1 MNRTVQPDHR
11 RHALKVCNR
20 ESTCLFSITSC
31 ELVFGRQINLPID
44 LQFGRFGEESG
55 YRDKTEYVARENL
68 KLGSERHKRYYDHK
82 ALHRG
87 LKRGDAV
94 WLHNPRR
101 KKGRSPKLQRPWEGP
116 YLVTSRLDD
125 SIYRIQKGPRSKPV
139 IVHVDRLKKYQGKRF
154 INWLSEGKSGKMEY
168 PLQVQFPLAIQ
179 PSSRAPSLRLQL
191 RNLNGRRTMLR
202 KYKEDH
208 AGQQGDQPGQLI
220 ITWTKTLF
228 ILNSASDILVTLVQ
242 CSFFI
247 RGDEC
252 VTCLLLHNYHAIER

>member
-101 KKGRSPKLQRPWEGP
+101 KKGRSPKLQRPWEEP

-154 INWLSEGKSGKMEY
+154 INWLSEGKSGKDG
-168 PLQVQFPLAIQ
+168 V
-179 PSSRAPSLRLQL
+179 S
-191 RNLNGRRTMLR
+191 T
-202 KYKEDH
+202 
-208 AGQQGDQPGQLI
+208 AGAVSAGNSTKQQGSKSTPAAEKFKRATNNAEKIQRRPRRA
-220 ITWTKTLF
+220 TRRPAWT
-228 ILNSASDILVTLVQ
+228 AD
-242 CSFFI
+242 
-247 RGDEC
+247 
-252 VTCLLLHNYHAIER
+252 YHMD